1 MLPAL
6 TAEELKPTSSN
17 QFASRSNFS
26 DSADFIGWYANKG
39 FFNGFKKN
47 DARGLYLAY
56 HEGYKGY
63 SDRTYRK
70 KPWLMDVASRVQ
82 KRSEMYQKQYWGCA
96 EDLKKK
102 RFFIF

>member
-1 MLPAL
+1 MSDAL
-6 TAEELKPTSSN
+6 
-17 QFASRSNFS
+17 
-26 DSADFIGWYANKG
+26 DFIGWYNYKSHKQLG
-39 FFNGFKKN
+39 IGLNN
-47 DARGLYLAY
+47 PENLYLAY